1 MIMGVLLTTSRNAS
15 VKTRF
20 LSRELAESLPES
32 IYFSRGK
39 KGIQEAID
47 KARHEGKKLILL
59 VQESNKKPSI
69 IQLIKVQ
76 ENDWDY
82 GRQLKVKL
90 IKLRKEL
97 INKRKKINSLRLE
110 LKTSRKLFKALG
122 FSSGKD
128 AEYSLVEKKGSLSF
142 YEGLREIGPRFE
154 LKML

>member
-20 LSRELAESLPES
+20 FSRELAESLPES

-59 VQESNKKPSI
+59 VQESNKKPSTV
-69 IQLIKVQ
+69 QLIKVQ
-76 ENDWDY
+76 ENNWDY
-82 GRQLKVKL
+82 GRQLKARL

-110 LKTSRKLFKALG
+110 LKASRKLFKALG

-128 AEYSLVEKKGSLSF
+128 AGYSLVEKKGCLSF
-142 YEGLREIGPRFE
+142 YEGLKEIGPRFE